1 MVVSSRLAPEAARPD
16 PSAARG
22 VRGTRTRP
30 LVTSPYPRQ
39 ASRALLMAAK
49 LRLPRWDR
57 ALEAVEQTQ
66 MAQLQRLVRHAARTE
81 FGHLHGF
88 RGIRT
93 YRDWVG
99 RVPIGDYD
107 SFFPAIDRMMQGE
120 RNILVPEPV
129 RYFGNSSGSSN
140 KGKQKFLPI
149 TERQV
154 RFQRAMSADALFR
167 YLSFAEDDDFLTGF
181 TLGLLPPTVMEE
193 RGPVYVTNNP
203 ALMFSKIPAFTKPVY
218 LPHGEARVE
227 KDYDR
232 KLTMIAEA
240 YLDHDVRTITGTTCW
255 FSLLFDKLLEVAR
268 RRGRNVD
275 TVSELWPNLDF
286 LIGGGVAADP
296 YLPVIRERIG
306 RDDVVLV
313 DTYNATEGGLY
324 AVSDHAGEPGML
336 MIPDRGVFF
345 EFVPVEDLGKPN
357 PARVPLWGV
366 EKHRN
371 YAIVVT
377 TCSGLYA
384 YKLGD
389 IVRFPSTDP
398 LRMEFA
404 GRLAGCLS
412 TTQELT
418 THVEI
423 QAAVGRALERFGAET
438 VDYAAGADVGV
449 EGTAKSRYLLF
460 AEFVRPPRDLD
471 GFIRAFDEGLC
482 AENRVYREHRSKD
495 AAILAPELHV
505 LPRGSVER
513 FMRASGRTSVQTKFP
528 RIVDD
533 EGRDLL
539 RTMTRERG
547 GAPAPSV

>member
-1 MVVSSRLAPEAARPD
+1 
-16 PSAARG
+16 
-22 VRGTRTRP
+22 
-30 LVTSPYPRQ
+30 
-39 ASRALLMAAK
+39 MAAK

-57 ALEAVEQTQ
+57 ALEQAQRTQ
-66 MAQLQRLVRHAARTE
+66 MEQLHRIVRHARSTE

-88 RGIRT
+88 RSIKT
-93 YRDWVG
+93 YADWV
-99 RVPIGDYD
+99 RNVPVGDYD
-107 SFFPAIDRMMQGE
+107 GFFPAIDRMMKGE
-120 RNILVPEPV
+120 RNVLVPEFV
-129 RYFGNSSGSSN
+129 KYFGNSSGSSN

-154 RFQRAMSADALFR
+154 RYQRAMSADALFR
-167 YLSFAEDDDFLTGF
+167 YLVFAGDDRFVTGY
-181 TLGLLPPTVMEE
+181 TMGLLPPTVMNA
-193 RGPVYVTNNP
+193 RGPVVVTNNP
-203 ALMFSKIPAFTKPVY
+203 ALMFSKIPAFTRPIY
-218 LPHGEARVE
+218 LPHGAARVE
-227 KDYDR
+227 SDYDN
-232 KLTMIAEA
+232 KLTMIAEQ

-255 FSLLFDKLLEVAR
+255 FSLLFDKVLEVAE
-268 RRGRNVD
+268 RRGRRASGVAD
-275 TVSELWPNLDF
+275 IWPNLNF

-306 RDDVVLV
+306 RDDIVLV

-324 AVSDHAGEPGML
+324 AVSDHSGEPGML

-345 EFVPVEDLGKPN
+345 EFVPVEELDQTN

-366 EKHRN
+366 EKNKN

-418 THVEI
+418 THVEV
-423 QAAVGRALERFGAET
+423 QRAVEVALAEQGVKT
-438 VDYAAGADVGV
+438 VDFAAGADVGV
-449 EGTAKSRYLLF
+449 EGTAKSRYILF
-460 AEFVRPPRDLD
+460 AEFEGAPPADPAEFARC
-471 GFIRAFDEGLC
+471 FDEALG
-482 AENRVYREHRSKD
+482 AENRVYREHRTRD
-495 AAILAPELHV
+495 AAILPPELVV
-505 LPRGSVER
+505 LPRGSVAR
-513 FMRASGRTSVQTKFP
+513 FMRESGRTSVQTKFP

-539 RTMTRERG
+539 RQLARAG
-547 GAPAPSV
+547 GAPTVG